1 MDCQIKYSLLDTVL
15 KEQKNHKNLIT
26 AVKINNVLRDV
37 QTQVTPEDKVE
48 FIDMTTEDGVQAY
61 QRSILFIM
69 MAAVNMLYPDKEVVV
84 EHSVNNGIYCELLPK
99 GDLTLEMVGIRSVHL
114 VGAPTAALLP
124 CGVSLSRYRKVCIT
138 AAAISAA
145 IIARGWNTTATTTR
159 TTAIFA

>member
-99 GDLTLEMVGIRSVHL
+99 GDLTLEMVGKIQEKCL
-114 VGAPTAALLP
+114 NLFL
-124 CGVSLSRYRKVCIT
+124 KQKI
-138 AAAISAA
+138 
-145 IIARGWNTTATTTR
+145 
-159 TTAIFA
+159 

>member
-99 GDLTLEMVGIRSVHL
+99 GDLTLEMVGKIQEKMFEFVSKAKDIKNAFYL
-114 VGAPTAALLP
+114 VKMLLLYLENLNK
-124 CGVSLSRYRKVCIT
+124 SL
-138 AAAISAA
+138 
-145 IIARGWNTTATTTR
+145 NQN
-159 TTAIFA
+159 FLNP

>member
-37 QTQVTPEDKVE
+37 QTQVTPENKVE

-99 GDLTLEMVGIRSVHL
+99 GDLTLEMVGKIQEKCL
-114 VGAPTAALLP
+114 NLFL
-124 CGVSLSRYRKVCIT
+124 KQKI
-138 AAAISAA
+138 
-145 IIARGWNTTATTTR
+145 
-159 TTAIFA
+159 

>member
-15 KEQKNHKNLIT
+15 KEQKNRKNLIT

-99 GDLTLEMVGIRSVHL
+99 GDLTLEMVGKIQKKMFEFVSKAKDIKNAFCL
-114 VGAPTAALLP
+114 VKMLLLYLENLNK
-124 CGVSLSRYRKVCIT
+124 SL
-138 AAAISAA
+138 
-145 IIARGWNTTATTTR
+145 NQN
-159 TTAIFA
+159 FLNP